1 VRAFIA
7 VDLDA
12 RVQQSF
18 VDLQARMRPELPD
31 VAWTRP
37 EKLHI
42 TLVFFEEL
50 PDTGKDSVTRI
61 MDRIAAKGMT
71 PQLRLRDVGAFPSLS
86 RPRALWCGVEN
97 GDGLLGAIWEDLAT
111 ELRTAGIV
119 FDDKQF
125 APHCT
130 LGRVRSRWA
139 LEAQRAW
146 LDVAAQPFESDPWTP
161 ASLRLFR
168 SAGTYEL
175 LHDAR
180 LNL

>member
-18 VDLQARMRPELPD
+18 VDLQAGLRRELPD

-50 PDTGKDSVTRI
+50 PDAGKDRVI
-61 MDRIAAKGMT
+61 QVMDRTAAEGLR

-86 RPRALWCGVEN
+86 RPRVLWCGVEN
-97 GDGLLGAIWEDLAT
+97 GDGLLRAIREDLAT
-111 ELRTAGIV
+111 ELRSAGVV
-119 FDDKQF
+119 FDDKRF
-125 APHCT
+125 TPHCT

-139 LEAQRAW
+139 PEVRRAW
-146 LDVAAQPFESDPWTP
+146 QELAAHPFESDPWTP

-168 SAGTYEL
+168 SAGSYEL
-175 LHDAR
+175 LHDAWF
-180 LNL
+180 